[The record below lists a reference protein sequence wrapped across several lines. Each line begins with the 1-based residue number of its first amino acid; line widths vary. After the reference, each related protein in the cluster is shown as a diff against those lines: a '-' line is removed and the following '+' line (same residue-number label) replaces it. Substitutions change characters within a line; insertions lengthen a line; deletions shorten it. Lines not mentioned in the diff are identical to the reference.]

1 MINIL
6 QASSPITG
14 KSRAPVLAMEMT
26 SRPGERRFTAEL
38 LTLPD
43 APQRPRADYAQM
55 EQPAM
60 CNWHAA
66 SQPSVL
72 TAKSLWR
79 MLQMSEGITAN
90 LFHIVNTL
98 AIEAIEIAH
107 EKITNTAIERWQ
119 PEFDAK
125 AAFA

>member
-1 MINIL
+1 
-6 QASSPITG
+6 
-14 KSRAPVLAMEMT
+14 
-26 SRPGERRFTAEL
+26 
-38 LTLPD
+38 
-43 APQRPRADYAQM
+43 
-55 EQPAM
+55 M